1 MSLYYISHPFTG
13 NPEKNRQEARFNT
26 TILVKN
32 FPEHEYLNPLDA
44 ALAYETAG
52 ASYEQILGY
61 TLKLLSMCDG
71 IIMTGKDESWRES
84 RGCMTE
90 LHYAVANGFQEIYES
105 PVDFM
110 RKMRLRKEAMGAIH
124 LGFSEE
130 KGFFKYED

>member
-1 MSLYYISHPFTG
+1 M
-13 NPEKNRQEARFNT
+13 
-26 TILVKN
+26 
-32 FPEHEYLNPLDA
+32 NPLDA

-130 KGFFKYED
+130 KGFSNMKISNDTARTWAWRGLFVFCLIFWGCMIAALVAFM